1 MSEAKY
7 ADYVEAVLKECPE
20 ANAEEVAEAF
30 AKYETEFYIPPQDA
44 MRSVLRRFKSGPS
57 PTATAGSN
65 RVARETKKVPRL
77 HELDGNVRDVEIEVA
92 IITHNIRDQTIRGE
106 DKQIAFGMLEDNPW
120 EENGQRTRWDYKD
133 WGPHANLAAGSIIR
147 IEGASVNEYNGKMS
161 LNINQSTRIVVLKE
175 GVATVPPSND
185 PLDIADV
192 PSDGYIC
199 VVGRVLA
206 SRPDQIHRKDG
217 SGSIDVVRG
226 RIADGTG
233 TIGFLSWEPFEHEVG
248 TLLKIDGAQV
258 RSFRNTPELNFGR
271 TTRVEVYHDT
281 SFADLDTLSQRSNT
295 TISALTD
302 GSRDVDAVVQI
313 TEMAKRTFNRDGE
326 EKFLWSGQIAD
337 PTGRCRISLW
347 DALPFEESDLPV
359 TVQIKGARVRAW
371 QGIPDITV
379 DQADQLTVLDAP
391 PWDASM
397 DLANHSVEVPL
408 AELAAGPSRVGI
420 QTNGL
425 VVSVREDSG
434 FIQRCTTCRR
444 VLRDGACFEHG
455 PNEGTEDIR
464 LRLVVDADGAT
475 TAVLANRDATLHV
488 LGMTHEEMKASVEEN
503 GDLGFV
509 QNVRERLLG
518 RTVKVSGRSIV
529 DEQGA
534 MILADGLDVDDS
546 DAQMR
551 ASELRV
557 QWGWA

>member
-1 MSEAKY
+1 MAEEKY
-7 ADYVEAVLKECPE
+7 ADYVQAVLKECPD
-20 ANAEEVAEAF
+20 ADATEVAEAF
-30 AKYETEFYIPPQDA
+30 AKYEEEFYIPPQDA
-44 MRSVLRRFKSGPS
+44 MRSVLRRFQSGTS
-57 PTATAGSN
+57 PTPASGGGQQN
-65 RVARETKKVPRL
+65 RTTKKVAGL
-77 HELDGNVRDVEIEVA
+77 SELTGTDRDVEIEVA
-92 IITHNIRDQTIRGE
+92 IVTHNIRDQMIRGE
-106 DKQIAFGMLEDNPW
+106 EKQIAFGMLEDNPW

-175 GVATVPPSND
+175 GVATPVASND
-185 PLDIADV
+185 PLDI
-192 PSDGYIC
+192 SDIQKEGYIC

-226 RIADGTG
+226 RLADDTG

-258 RSFRNTPELNFGR
+258 RSFRDTPELNFGR
-271 TTRVEVYHDT
+271 TTRIEVFHDA
-281 SFADLDTLSQRSNT
+281 SFADLETLAASTLT
-295 TISALTD
+295 TVSALRD

-313 TEMAKRTFNRDGE
+313 TEITKRTFNREGE

-337 PTGRCRISLW
+337 PTGRCRISIW
-347 DALPFEESDLPV
+347 DALPFDEADLPV
-359 TVQIKGARVRAW
+359 TVEVKGARVRAW

-379 DQADQLTVLDAP
+379 DNAGQLTVMESP
-391 PWDASM
+391 PWDDDM
-397 DLANHSVEVPL
+397 DLTNHAVDVKL
-408 AELAAGPSRVGI
+408 TDVVAGPSRVGI
-420 QTNGL
+420 KTRGI

-434 FIQRCTTCRR
+434 FIMRCTECRR

-455 PNEGTEDIR
+455 PNEGTEDVR
-464 LRLVVDADGAT
+464 LRLVVDHDGVTA
-475 TAVLANRDATLHV
+475 AVLVNKEASLAA
-488 LGMTHEEMKASVEEN
+488 LGMSLDQMREKVEEL

-509 QNVRERLLG
+509 QDVRERMLG
-518 RTVKVSGRSIV
+518 RNITVSGRSIV
-529 DEQGA
+529 DDQGA
-534 MILADGLDVDDS
+534 MVLADGFEVEAH

-551 ASELRV
+551 ASELRA